1 MIGCLFAYFGW
12 NALICPKKYCFYFM
26 LGIDSKELPVVKGRY
41 ATNAR
46 KPVKRAHTGQLNASD
61 KKTMT
66 RSAKILEEFVVVK
79 E

>member
-1 MIGCLFAYFGW
+1 
-12 NALICPKKYCFYFM
+12 M

-41 ATNAR
+41 ANSAR
-46 KPVKRAHTGQLNASD
+46 KAVQRAHTGQLNSSD

>member
-1 MIGCLFAYFGW
+1 
-12 NALICPKKYCFYFM
+12 M

-41 ATNAR
+41 ANSAR
-46 KPVKRAHTGQLNASD
+46 KAVKRAHTGKLNEAD
-61 KKTMT
+61 KKTIA